1 MPVSVD
7 NAVEDT
13 CSAST
18 ELARNPESPDGFNR
32 AAASLNQAFG
42 LNLIY
47 SAGVSSRTK
56 WPRTEGHL

>member
-18 ELARNPESPDGFNR
+18 ELARNPGAAFESIPATMAETLAQSTVYPIRN
-32 AAASLNQAFG
+32 
-42 LNLIY
+42 
-47 SAGVSSRTK
+47 
-56 WPRTEGHL
+56 